1 LYDSAA
7 LYLMKLSVSNIAWE
21 QNELNKHLKLLKQL
35 KCDGVEIAPSCVWK
49 EPVCAGKEEIEN
61 FKRIVSKHGLIVSAF
76 HALLFTRPDL
86 YLFGDK
92 STRQQTILYLKKLI
106 QLAGR
111 LSVRVLVFGSPASRK
126 VGNKAYGT
134 CYQVAVEVLKK
145 LGKEAA
151 LNDTFFCIEPLGPT
165 DGDFIQTADEAYQL
179 VQDVGESNFGLHLD
193 TKAMIEMRED
203 FTAVFKKY
211 GSILR
216 HFHISEPGLA
226 PPGHSGFDHSII
238 GRELAETKYDKFI
251 SIEMRRG
258 FGESKEI
265 VKSAIKYV
273 RKKYFVYGVK

>member
-1 LYDSAA
+1 
-7 LYLMKLSVSNIAWE
+7 MKLSVSNIAWE

-61 FKRIVSKHGLIVSAF
+61 FKRIVSKHGLI
-76 HALLFTRPDL
+76 
-86 YLFGDK
+86 
-92 STRQQTILYLKKLI
+92 
-106 QLAGR
+106 
-111 LSVRVLVFGSPASRK
+111 VFGSPASRK

-179 VQDVGESNFGLHLD
+179 VQDVGES
-193 TKAMIEMRED
+193 
-203 FTAVFKKY
+203 
-211 GSILR
+211 
-216 HFHISEPGLA
+216 
-226 PPGHSGFDHSII
+226 
-238 GRELAETKYDKFI
+238 
-251 SIEMRRG
+251 
-258 FGESKEI
+258 KEI